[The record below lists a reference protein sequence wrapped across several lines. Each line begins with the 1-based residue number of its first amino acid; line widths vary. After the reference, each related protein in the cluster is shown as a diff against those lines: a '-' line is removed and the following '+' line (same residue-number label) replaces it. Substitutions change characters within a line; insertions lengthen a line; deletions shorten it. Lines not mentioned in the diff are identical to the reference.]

1 MMKPSNTWVCVADG
15 ERAQFFRCE
24 CGADLEPVIEFGVPQ
39 AGPRPFAGRLAG
51 QLDRA
56 ARHHLFQRLVLV
68 GPRGFLRELEDCLD
82 AATRA
87 LILAD
92 VLDKDLSRAT
102 PREAGTHLCEVLR
115 H

>member
-1 MMKPSNTWVCVADG
+1 MKPSNTWVCVADG
-15 ERAQFFRCE
+15 VRAQFFRCE
-24 CGADLEPVIEFGVPQ
+24 VGADLEPVIEFGIPR
-39 AGPRPFAGRLAG
+39 AGPKPFAGRLAG

-56 ARHHLFQRLVLV
+56 ARHHLFEHLVLV
-68 GPRGFLRELEDCLD
+68 GPRAFLRELESWMEEP
-82 AATRA
+82 TRE

-102 PREAGTHLCEVLR
+102 PREADAHLCEVLR